1 MRKQSILFGLALS
14 MAALI
19 SACGGGDGGGGS
31 SGSSGSGTVSMNVTD
46 AKPMLPTGGVES
58 VTVTFDEVSVHRSG
72 GGWTTLATAT
82 RPYTIDLYQ
91 FSNGV
96 KTQFVPP
103 VQLES
108 GKYTQVRIGVAS
120 GIIRISGV
128 DHPLEIPSSNL
139 KTDKNFEFTVVG
151 GGAVD
156 LTVDFDL
163 SQSIVLTGSGKYQLK
178 PVLHVNQTSE
188 AATIQGTIN
197 FGATDAQATVTVIWD
212 KNGDGILQDPDPA
225 NPNADEEYTS
235 LLVLKTDTPPF
246 KIFWLVPNQGYFV
259 QVQLPNR
266 TFQEYV
272 PSGSLGPGAV
282 FTLKGG
288 STI

>member
-1 MRKQSILFGLALS
+1 MRKQSILFGLALA

-19 SACGGGDGGGGS
+19 SACGGGDGGGGT

-91 FSNGV
+91 FSNGAR
-96 KTQFVPP
+96 TQFVPP

-128 DHPLEIPSSNL
+128 RIYRGWRRS
-139 KTDKNFEFTVVG
+139 G
-151 GGAVD
+151 G
-156 LTVDFDL
+156 
-163 SQSIVLTGSGKYQLK
+163 
-178 PVLHVNQTSE
+178 P
-188 AATIQGTIN
+188 
-197 FGATDAQATVTVIWD
+197 
-212 KNGDGILQDPDPA
+212 DG
-225 NPNADEEYTS
+225 
-235 LLVLKTDTPPF
+235 
-246 KIFWLVPNQGYFV
+246 
-259 QVQLPNR
+259 
-266 TFQEYV
+266 
-272 PSGSLGPGAV
+272 
-282 FTLKGG
+282 
-288 STI
+288 